1 MAIYNITVRVP
12 KRGDIVVIDADKNY
26 QYIALETF
34 SALALPSSWQVVG
47 EVFKVRGEN
56 VYVRHKTA
64 ALKKWVEVFLWKIT
78 GYSLDGADH
87 TVSFTINSKTCSVTY
102 NAADLASL
110 ATQLNAAVSAFD
122 FGGHNYTVYV
132 RGDDLVLQH
141 NTYTIYLGVSAS
153 GVSVTQNVGPELTP
167 SITMLRRNGSRS
179 NEGSIFNR
187 DRSLI
192 YFMKD
197 LSSSNHNPSSD
208 VTSLQSRYPIC
219 LPAYLGTSKYQSDH
233 CALLRSHYGE
243 GVEGWLKFMR
253 GMGVVNPWDY
263 GVMAQDG
270 KTNTYA
276 LAGQTYL
283 ASDGTQETLYP
294 AFDYCADVEYDCDGL
309 RKGDWYLPGI
319 DAVADMVADITYPA
333 VYDEDSGT
341 SKYVTVAD
349 ADALTRGANVIG
361 GTIIANNTS
370 VLSSCLFNFNHAW
383 CHHGRFGFGCCYN
396 LYNAYLAVPV
406 TLLKV
411 KAA

>member
-12 KRGDIVVIDADKNY
+12 KRGDIVVIDADKDY

-47 EVFKVRGEN
+47 EVYKVRGEN

-64 ALKKWVEVFLWKIT
+64 ASKKWAEVFLWKIT

-87 TVSFTINSKTCSVTY
+87 AVSFTINSKTCSVTY

-110 ATQLNAAVSAFD
+110 AAQLNAAVSAFD

-141 NTYTIYLGVSAS
+141 NTYTTYLGVSAS
-153 GVSVTQNVGPELTP
+153 DVSVTQNVGPELTA
-167 SITMLRRNGSRS
+167 SSTMLRRNGTRS
-179 NEGSIFNR
+179 GAGSVLSR

-192 YFMKD
+192 YFMAD
-197 LSSSNHNPSSD
+197 LSSTTYNPASD
-208 VTSLQSRYPIC
+208 VTSLQSTYPIC
-219 LPAYLGTSKYQSDH
+219 LPAYLGTSQYQSDH

-253 GMGVVNPWDY
+253 DMGVVSPWDY
-263 GVMAQDG
+263 GAMAQDG

-283 ASDGTQETLYP
+283 ASDGTQKTLYP

-319 DAVADMVADITYPA
+319 DEVADMVAGITYPA

-341 SKYVTVAD
+341 SKYVTVSD

-361 GTIIANNTS
+361 GTIIDNNNYIW
-370 VLSSCLFNFNHAW
+370 SSCRYSANLA
-383 CHHGRFGFGCCYN
+383 GSYSGYLGFAGSSYFCY
-396 LYNAYLAVPV
+396 AVLAVPA